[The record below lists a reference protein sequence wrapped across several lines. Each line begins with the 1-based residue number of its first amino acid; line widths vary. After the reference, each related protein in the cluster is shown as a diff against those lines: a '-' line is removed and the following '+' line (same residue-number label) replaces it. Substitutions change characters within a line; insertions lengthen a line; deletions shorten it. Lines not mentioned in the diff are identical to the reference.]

1 MDQGKVELEKL
12 KSTKFARSYKEQNGV
27 DFHLDKDKKL
37 PASILIFVVFIL
49 LLLIWKLE
57 QERKETLIII
67 MVTLILQ
74 PLNILIA
81 IGVNCHQK

>member
-12 KSTKFARSYKEQNGV
+12 KSAKFARSYKEQNGV

-49 LLLIWKLE
+49 LLLI
-57 QERKETLIII
+57 
-67 MVTLILQ
+67 
-74 PLNILIA
+74 
-81 IGVNCHQK
+81 